1 MNSFVIDYIIRQKVS
16 ANVNMF
22 YFLETP
28 VPRLSSGREF
38 DAIVR
43 KVAQLVCTTDEFSE
57 LKKETGVEHALMG
70 EADRNLARAQ
80 LDAMVAG
87 LYGITKK
94 DMEFILQQFPIVD
107 PRQKEL
113 VLEQF

>member
-1 MNSFVIDYIIRQKVS
+1 
-16 ANVNMF
+16 MF
-22 YFLETP
+22 HFLEIP
-28 VPRLSSGREF
+28 LPRISSGREF

-57 LKKETGVEHALMG
+57 LKKETGVEHALTG
-70 EADRNLARAQ
+70 EADRNLVRVQ
-80 LDAMVAG
+80 LDAMVAN

-107 PRQKEL
+107 QRQKEL